1 MAPKDGHQ
9 KNDEERELRDAFARL
24 RDEERRQVTPFHTLL
39 SRPTE
44 RRSMTVRAPWV
55 RITAA
60 AAVLAMIVGLTIS
73 RTQWITS
80 QGPIASTDATVE
92 VVELGA
98 TTWTSPTDFLLELP
112 SQELLE
118 GVPEFGP
125 TGGLIGENLEHLI
138 DDPIER
144 RNRT

>member
-1 MAPKDGHQ
+1 MMSEDG
-9 KNDEERELRDAFARL
+9 KKDEERELRDGFARL
-24 RDEERRQVTPFHTLL
+24 RDEEHRQVTPFHALL
-39 SRPTE
+39 SRPIE
-44 RRSMTVRAPWV
+44 HRSVPTRASWV

-73 RTQWITS
+73 RTRWFTS
-80 QGPIASTDATVE
+80 QDPIADTDAAAEMVD
-92 VVELGA
+92 LGT

-112 SQELLE
+112 NQELLE
-118 GVPEFGP
+118 EVPELGP
-125 TGGLIGENLEHLI
+125 THGLIGENLKHLI